1 MNNPLFLFV
10 GKSASGKT
18 TAAEILES
26 KYNLKTL
33 QSYTT
38 RPKRYENETGH
49 TFISDEEFG
58 NLKNIIAYNEYNG
71 YKYCATKDQIDKTSI
86 YVIDVPGVKT
96 LLQNYNSD
104 RKIIV
109 FYFDASIR
117 TRIDRMVDRHDS
129 DMAIVSRI
137 YNDEASD
144 WYEELDEAI
153 WNYNKLHDDLK
164 PVELYSINANNNLD
178 NVLGQ
183 IEFIIDMG
191 WTEREE
197 VN

>member
-18 TAAEILES
+18 TAANHLEV
-26 KYNLKTL
+26 KKGYKQV

-38 RPKRYENETGH
+38 RPPRFENEIGH
-49 TFISDEEFG
+49 IFVTEEDFN
-58 NLKNIIAYNEYNG
+58 NLGELAAYTEYNG
-71 YKYCATKDQIDKTSI
+71 NKYGVTAKIIDESNI
-86 YVIDVPGVKT
+86 YVIDIPGIKT
-96 LLQNYNSD
+96 LLQNYHSD

-117 TRIDRMVDRHDS
+117 TRIDRMIDRHDS

-144 WYEELDEAI
+144 WHEELDEVI
-153 WNYNKLHDDLK
+153 WNYNKLHDNLK
-164 PVELYSINANNNLD
+164 PVELYSINANNSLD

-183 IEFIIDMG
+183 IEFIIDM
-191 WTEREE
+191 EQEE
-197 VN
+197 LS